1 MAPGVSRLCG
11 LVMEARGLTLLALS
25 LVVLAA
31 QLLLL
36 LLPGK
41 LSLVLSKSL
50 NQGMSLLRDLSS
62 AFHLGEINCYLA
74 ADIRRS
80 ANPAPSAPASGAVAS
95 TPPAV
100 CGLAVTTGA
109 VTGDSARAAGATA
122 HPSGAGAA

>member
-1 MAPGVSRLCG
+1 
-11 LVMEARGLTLLALS
+11 MEARGLTLLALS

-80 ANPAPSAPASGAVAS
+80 A
-95 TPPAV
+95 TPRAV
-100 CGLAVTTGA
+100 CPIPNNLRKSSQNGHIK
-109 VTGDSARAAGATA
+109 SA
-122 HPSGAGAA
+122 